1 MSGVMTA
8 VTNRWDPGVTRA
20 LAEARHGDAF
30 AVLGAHPS
38 TNGRLLR
45 TYHPGAEHVTAV
57 LADGREVPLEAGP
70 EPGLFAGE
78 LPAEEA
84 TACGSAG
91 RAAPRTRQTR
101 TRLGRCSATSTC
113 T

>member
-78 LPAEEA
+78 LPAEGGYRLRIGWPGGTQD
-84 TACGSAG
+84 TADPYAFG
-91 RAAPRTRQTR
+91 P
-101 TRLGRCSATSTC
+101 LSATSTC